1 MSVEERIGPC
11 EKERLFSIVTV
22 TYNASK
28 VIYPT
33 LESVRRQ
40 LSDDYEYVVVDGAS
54 TDDTLDCV
62 RASGIKPLRIV
73 SEPDKG
79 LYYAMNKGIK
89 LARGKYLIFLNAGD
103 SFAGDDVLSRLA
115 DKARSGEYD
124 ILYGQT
130 QLVDDDRHV
139 IGLRHL
145 TAPDRL
151 TADSFKHGMVVCHQA
166 FVVRRSIA
174 PQFDLRYRFSADYE
188 WCIRCL
194 LLSKGNGYV
203 GQVPIIDFLTTAE
216 GTTERNHRASLKE
229 RFKIMCHYY
238 GTMPTVFRH
247 LSFIPRYMKEK
258 RRKERAL
265 KNEK

>member
-1 MSVEERIGPC
+1 MKP
-11 EKERLFSIVTV
+11 LFSIITV
-22 TYNASK
+22 TYNAAE
-28 VIYPT
+28 VIGRT
-33 LESVRRQ
+33 LDSIKLQRCG
-40 LSDDYEYVVVDGAS
+40 DYEYVVIDGAS
-54 TDDTLDCV
+54 TDGTLSQV
-62 RASGIKPLRIV
+62 EASGISNMRIV
-73 SEPDKG
+73 SERDNG
-79 LYYAMNKGIK
+79 LYDAMNKG
-89 LARGKYLIFLNAGD
+89 LREARGEYVIFLNAGD
-103 SFAGDDVLSRLA
+103 AFTASDALDRLA
-115 DKARSGEYD
+115 AKAAEGDYD

-130 QLVDDDRHV
+130 QLVDEAGHV
-139 IGLRHL
+139 LGGRHL
-145 TAPDRL
+145 AAPPVL
-151 TADSFKHGMVVCHQA
+151 TAASFKQGMVVCHQA
-166 FVVRRSIA
+166 FVVRRMIA
-174 PQFDLRYRFSADYE
+174 SQYDLNYRFSSDYE

-203 GQVPIIDFLTTAE
+203 GPLPIIDFLTTAE